1 MRTKSLRIASPV
13 SSSTMRVP
21 VRPPTS
27 PVATTGTSSAFNAR
41 ATLMPL
47 PPAAVNAALA
57 RCRWPSRKFGTV
69 SERSSAALS
78 VTVMIKSCDPGPD
91 VFRRAP
97 RVETDARRERRTRDC
112 ARRNERPRYDQAL
125 AVIDADRAEPLP
137 RAHRKADGRRRNDA
151 RPERPIDADRTQR
164 TRGGNEVER
173 IAAVAGLGE
182 RVRASLPDHALD
194 TVSTDAP
201 PEQRRQVGV
210 PLVARGAAEN
220 RRVDADP

>member
-1 MRTKSLRIASPV
+1 MRTKSLRIDSLV

-27 PVATTGTSSAFNAR
+27 PVATTGTSSAFNPR
-41 ATLMPL
+41 ATLIPL

-57 RCRWPSRKFGTV
+57 RCRWPSWKFGTV

-78 VTVMIKSCDPGPD
+78 VTVMIKSAHPGPD

-97 RVETDARRERRTRDC
+97 RVETEARCGRGPRDC
-112 ARRNERPRYDQAL
+112 ARGDERPRNEQAL
-125 AVIDADRAEPLP
+125 AVVHSDRAQPLS
-137 RAHRKADGRRRNDA
+137 RAHGEAHGRSCDDT
-151 RPERPIDADRTQR
+151 RPERPVDAERAPG
-164 TRGGNEVER
+164 TRGGNEMER
-173 IAAVAGLGE
+173 VAAVAGLGE
-182 RVRASLPDHALD
+182 RVRASLRDHALD

-210 PLVARGAAEN
+210 PLVARRAAEN
-220 RRVDADP
+220 R